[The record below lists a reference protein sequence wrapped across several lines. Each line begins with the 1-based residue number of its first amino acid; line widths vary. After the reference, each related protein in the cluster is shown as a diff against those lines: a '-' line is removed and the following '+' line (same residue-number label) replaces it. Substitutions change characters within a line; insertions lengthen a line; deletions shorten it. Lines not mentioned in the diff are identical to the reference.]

1 MSKKGWAIQKE
12 REKEKE
18 GAKIALLHKPPTLYL
33 SLAAKN
39 RKKVLFGE
47 KGASCKNVSFMRAY
61 LLHAC
66 SVFSME
72 EL

>member
-1 MSKKGWAIQKE
+1 MQKE
-12 REKEKE
+12 RRKKFAC
-18 GAKIALLHKPPTLYL
+18 AKIALLHKLPTLYL

-39 RKKVLFGE
+39 SKKVLFGE

-66 SVFSME
+66 
-72 EL
+72 